1 MMLGMEEEMERQNVP
16 MRGWSIKY
24 TFNVREKMQFVTKDK
39 KEIED
44 QVRGEREKENDRERK
59 DKQYH

>member
-1 MMLGMEEEMERQNVP
+1 
-16 MRGWSIKY
+16 
-24 TFNVREKMQFVTKDK
+24 MQFVTKDK